1 MDFVALDVETA
12 NADMS
17 SICQIG
23 LARFKDRTLVDAW
36 KTLVDPQDHFD
47 PINVSIHHITVE
59 AVRGAPCFPSIANEL
74 GVYLKGTTVVCH
86 THFDRIALQQCFWKH
101 RLEMPDWI
109 WLDSARVV
117 RRTWEQFAWRGYG
130 LGSVCGFLGLQ
141 FAFHDA
147 LEDAKAAGFILLAA
161 MDKTGLDVTGLIDR
175 VEMPI
180 GKRQPAPSIE
190 MEYSANP
197 EGPLFGEILVFTGAL
212 TIPRAQA
219 ANWAAQIGCEV
230 GTSVTK
236 KTTILVVGD
245 QDVMKPAGHEK
256 STKHRKAEELIHGGQ
271 AIRILREADFREL
284 VTMALGNARQETPR

>member
-23 LARFKDRTLVDAW
+23 LVRFKERVVVDTW
-36 KTLVDPQDHFD
+36 KTFVDPQDDFD
-47 PINVSIHHITVE
+47 PVNISIHHITE
-59 AVRGAPCFPSIANEL
+59 DTVRGAPTFPSIAGQL
-74 GVYLKGTTVVCH
+74 GGYLADTTVVCH
-86 THFDRIALQQCFWKH
+86 THFDRVALEQCFWKY
-101 RLEMPDWI
+101 RLEMANWI

-161 MDKTGLDVTGLIDR
+161 MDKTGLDVTGLLDR

-180 GKRQPAPSIE
+180 GHPAPLFE
-190 MEYSANP
+190 TAFDANP
-197 EGPLFGEILVFTGAL
+197 EGPLFGEVLVFTGAL

-219 ANWAAQIGCEV
+219 AGWAAQVGCEV

-245 QDVMKPAGHEK
+245 QDVIKLAGHEK
-256 STKHRKAEELIHGGQ
+256 SSKQRKAEELIYNGQ
-271 AIRILREADFREL
+271 TIRILRETDFREL
-284 VTMALGNARQETPR
+284 VSRAQGNPRQNMPQ